1 MSLRFEAE
9 AAEEFLGAIEYYEN
23 QSAGL
28 GAELL
33 ADVEL
38 PWRST
43 PECRTL

>member
-1 MSLRFEAE
+1 VSLRFEAE
-9 AAEEFLGAIEYYEN
+9 AAEEFLGAIEYHED

-38 PWRST
+38 QWRTTAS
-43 PECRTL
+43 CRKL